1 MYSTANYI
9 SLAEIV
15 KNSIEGE
22 SVMFKKKNFAES
34 SSILLH
40 ESQKKL
46 LEVSDETRRRSDD
59 TKPAI
64 EELLK
69 DNKFVIIQVKQ

>member
-1 MYSTANYI
+1 MYSTTNYL

-46 LEVSDETRRRSDD
+46 LVSSDETRRRSDD

>member
-1 MYSTANYI
+1 
-9 SLAEIV
+9 
-15 KNSIEGE
+15 
-22 SVMFKKKNFAES
+22 MFKKKNFAES